1 MNYEEKIM
9 KLFNNGFL
17 KTKDVVKNK
26 IPKVY
31 LTRLV
36 RKGLITRAYRG
47 IYINNE
53 ELIDDYAIIQN
64 MSKYAI
70 FSNMTALYFLGYS
83 NRMPIKYD
91 VTIPNGYKGSLQN
104 NEKVNLYY
112 SNKEFTKLGIISIKD
127 NYGNNI
133 KIYDLE
139 KSICD
144 IIKNKNRIDKELFN
158 QTIRNYYYSKDKD
171 TLKLFNYAE
180 KMNIYEKVQKTFE
193 ILMWLN

>member
-1 MNYEEKIM
+1 MNYEEQIM

-171 TLKLFNYAE
+171 TLKLYDYAK
-180 KMNIYEKVQKTFE
+180 KMNIYNKVKSTFE
-193 ILMWLN
+193 VFS

>member
-193 ILMWLN
+193 ILM